1 MQTVEYAA
9 GRLAD
14 VFGEP
19 SQPTVLLWHGQQ
31 ADARSSVRSLAELIA
46 GHGLGVIAPDWNSYA
61 ADGGRA
67 DLLGSVHFT
76 RERADDPDGVVLAGW
91 SMGGLAAA
99 ALTIQAEQLGM
110 AFAHTVA
117 LAGAFMIP
125 DPIFN
130 ELPAAQL
137 RHAAPST
144 PFTLLSGVADRV
156 IPVSVAHDFAA
167 ALRHAAW
174 PVQVV
179 ELPADH
185 GSIAGATYDP
195 VAGRYHCATDARS
208 LAVAADVAA
217 HIVDAGRADR

>member
-14 VFGEP
+14 VYGEP
-19 SQPTVLLWHGQQ
+19 SHRTVLLWHGQQ
-31 ADARSSVRSLAELIA
+31 VDARSSVRSLAELIA
-46 GHGLGVIAPDWNSYA
+46 RHGLRVVAPDWDSGA

-67 DLLGSVHFT
+67 DLLASVHFT
-76 RERADDPDGVVLAGW
+76 RERADDPDGLVLAGW

-99 ALTIQAEQLGM
+99 ALTIRAQELGV
-110 AFAHTVA
+110 AFVHTVC
-117 LAGAFMIP
+117 LAGAFMVP

-130 ELPAAQL
+130 EVPATQL
-137 RHAAPST
+137 RQGARPT
-144 PFTLLSGVADRV
+144 PFTLLHGLADRV

-167 ALRHAAW
+167 ALQDADW
-174 PVQVV
+174 PVQVI

-185 GSIAGATYDP
+185 GSIAGASYDP
-195 VAGRYHCATDARS
+195 VAGRYHSATDPET

-217 HIVDAGRADR
+217 HIADAGRADR